1 MTEPSRVL
9 QPGQLV
15 RSLAGRDK
23 GKYYL
28 VYKVRAKEVLL
39 VDGRKRLP
47 ANAKAK
53 NPCHLQAVKLVAAG
67 FGQKAALNR
76 LTPEDIRA
84 ALAELLRDD
93 PDKEA
98 ETQDV

>member
-1 MTEPSRVL
+1 MIEPNRSL
-9 QPGQLV
+9 QVGQLV
-15 RSLAGRDK
+15 RSIAGRDH

-28 VYKVRAKEVLL
+28 VYKTMGREVLV

-47 ANAKAK
+47 ANAKPK
-53 NPCHLQAVKLVAAG
+53 NRCHLQAVKLASAEFAA
-67 FGQKAALNR
+67 KAEQNR

-84 ALAELLRDD
+84 ALAELLRED

-98 ETQDV
+98 EA